1 MAARNPLTPAQ
12 AEAILEDIRQGMGLQ
27 KSAKKHGTTDTTF
40 NRHCEKDAELALKYV
55 RAREA
60 QGELY
65 ADQIIEIADN
75 PEIPSDHKR
84 LQIDAR
90 KWQASKLASKK
101 YGDKIDL
108 NHGGQPDNPLT
119 VIERRIVKS
128 QQPDVEPEA

>member
-1 MAARNPLTPAQ
+1 MLLLMSPEQ
-12 AEAILEDIRQGMGLQ
+12 AEAILEDIRQGIGLQ
-27 KSAKKHGTTDTTF
+27 KSAKNHGTTDTTF
-40 NRHCEKDAELALKYV
+40 NRHCEKDADLALRYA

-75 PEIPSDHKR
+75 PEIPADQKR

-108 NHGGQPDNPLT
+108 NHGGQPQNPLT
-119 VIERRIVKS
+119 VIERRIVDKT
-128 QQPDVEPEA
+128 QPKDETGA